1 MPRELRIAKV
11 GEEAYKIITILQQT
25 GFKTSEIMAICMAA
39 SKVAES
45 LIVTQGLV
53 AATANILI
61 NNSEK

>member
-1 MPRELRIAKV
+1 MSRELMPAKV
-11 GEEAYKIITILQQT
+11 GEEAHRVITILQQD
-25 GFKTSEIMAICMAA
+25 GFKTSEIMAICLAA

-53 AATANILI
+53 AVTANILI